1 MANDTARLHIPAFGG
16 LYAFGER
23 YTETILRIG
32 LAAVLIPKGLQK
44 VFGMLGGMGL
54 SRNAELFD
62 KLGYSPGIIW
72 GTLVGFTELI
82 AGILFLIGLFV
93 RPAALAIV
101 IFMFFAIHFTATTMG
116 WFWLPRGGAEYP
128 WLIFIVAL
136 VLLIRG
142 AGAISVDSQMRKEF

>member
-1 MANDTARLHIPAFGG
+1 MANDTARLYIPAFGG

-44 VFGMLGGMGL
+44 VFGMFGGMGL
-54 SRNAELFD
+54 WRNAELFD
-62 KLGYSPGIIW
+62 KLGYGPGMFW
-72 GTLVGFTELI
+72 GSLVGFTELI
-82 AGILFLIGLFV
+82 GGILLLIGLFV
-93 RPAALAIV
+93 RPAALAVV
-101 IFMFFAIHFTATTMG
+101 IFMIVAIQFTSGRGG
-116 WFWLPRGGAEYP
+116 WFWATQGAEFP